1 MYEFHSVE
9 ELLAKAV
16 DLHMPISEV
25 VLHRQMEDS
34 QEAKEAIMERMR
46 KSLREMRR
54 SAASGCDKDI
64 RSTSRLSGGNAYIL
78 DKKIK
83 ESGSLLGPVLGRA
96 AVHAMAIAEYNA
108 CMGRIVACPTAGS
121 CGIVPAAL
129 LAMLDEEMVNED
141 QAVMGL
147 FCAGGI
153 GMMIARGAT
162 LSGAE
167 GGCQAECGSA
177 AAMAA
182 AAVTELCGGTP
193 GMCADA
199 AAITLKSMLGLVCD
213 PVAGLV
219 EIPCIKRN
227 VSGAMIAFSSAQMAL
242 AGIPSMIPL
251 GDVISAMKEVGSAMP
266 LCYRETAS
274 GGLATTR
281 TGKKL
286 NEKLRKEGH
295 DVSGR

>member
-1 MYEFHSVE
+1 MFEFNSIE
-9 ELLAKAV
+9 ELLAKAAGN
-16 DLHMPISEV
+16 HMPISEI
-25 VLHRQMEDS
+25 VLQGQMEES
-34 QEAKEAIMERMR
+34 QEEKEAVKERMR
-46 KSLREMRR
+46 KRLQEMRR
-54 SAASGCDKDI
+54 SAVLGCDEDI
-64 RSTSRLSGGNAYIL
+64 RSASGLSGGNAYIL

-83 ESGSLLGPVLGRA
+83 ESGNLLGPVLSKA

-121 CGIVPAAL
+121 CGIVPAVL
-129 LAMLDEEMVNED
+129 LAMLDNLIVNED

-182 AAVTELCGGTP
+182 AAITELCGGTP
-193 GMCADA
+193 LMCCDA
-199 AAITLKSMLGLVCD
+199 AAIALKSLLGLICD

-227 VSGAMIAFSSAQMAL
+227 VSGAMIAFSSAQMVL

-251 GDVISAMKEVGSAMP
+251 DDVISAMKEVGNAMP
-266 LCYRETAS
+266 LCYRETAL
-274 GGLATTR
+274 GGLAATR
-281 TGKKL
+281 AGKKL
-286 NEKLRKEGH
+286 HKEEYH
-295 DVSGR
+295 VSGQ